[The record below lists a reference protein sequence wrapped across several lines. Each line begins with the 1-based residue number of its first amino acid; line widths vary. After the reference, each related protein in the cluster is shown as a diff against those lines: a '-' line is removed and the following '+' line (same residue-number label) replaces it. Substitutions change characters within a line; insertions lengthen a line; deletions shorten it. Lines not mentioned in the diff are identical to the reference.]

1 MRKRKTRK
9 EKRRQR
15 KLLTISMISLLCVMS
30 IGYAAFQTDLN
41 ITARGNIKKLM
52 AADTLKKKCNATSGD
67 GLYKDEFETGR
78 CLYKGADP
86 DNYITFNNEMWRII
100 SVENDGTIKIIRNK
114 GVGSFIVFDE
124 WRNRDL
130 ESHGAGGTYCAQA
143 NYGCNAWAISSN
155 FVNGSKSGTV
165 LKDASLNTY
174 LNNEYYNSLSSD
186 AKKLIEAHNFNVGSV
201 TPDNSDLVNQI
212 DSEKGIIWN
221 GKIGLITVSEYLR
234 ANPNTELCGTI
245 NLNNTNASTCNK
257 NYIRLMAGIQ
267 WTISLN
273 INNTSTVLTKCV
285 TGDVCWR
292 SVIDDDN
299 PVELHPV
306 LYLTPN
312 ITLSG
317 SGTSSDPYII
327 N

>member
-1 MRKRKTRK
+1 MKKH
-9 EKRRQR
+9 
-15 KLLTISMISLLCVMS
+15 LTTLFLIILF
-30 IGYAAFQTDLN
+30 IIFAAF
-41 ITARGNIKKLM
+41 IT
-52 AADTLKKKCNATSGD
+52 
-67 GLYKDEFETGR
+67 
-78 CLYKGADP
+78 
-86 DNYITFNNEMWRII
+86 II
-100 SVENDGTIKIIRNK
+100 EK
-114 GVGSFIVFDE
+114 
-124 WRNRDL
+124 
-130 ESHGAGGTYCAQA
+130 
-143 NYGCNAWAISSN
+143 
-155 FVNGSKSGTV
+155 SKNV
-165 LKDASLNTY
+165 LD
-174 LNNEYYNSLSSD
+174 
-186 AKKLIEAHNFNVGSV
+186 VV
-201 TPDNSDLVNQI
+201 TPDKIIIDAVNGEKTICIENI
-212 DSEKGIIWN
+212 DAFSLE
-221 GKIGLITVSEYLR
+221 
-234 ANPNTELCGTI
+234 PTEDFYNKYSKKLGGTI